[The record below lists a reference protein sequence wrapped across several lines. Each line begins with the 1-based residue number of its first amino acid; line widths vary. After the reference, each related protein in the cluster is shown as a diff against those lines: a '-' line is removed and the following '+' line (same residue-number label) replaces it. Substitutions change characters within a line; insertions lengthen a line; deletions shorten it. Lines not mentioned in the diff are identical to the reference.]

1 MVVCCDDRASMRHI
15 ITAIFVMAA
24 LSIVVW
30 QLDDSIS
37 ADGPSVLVIE
47 IDGNIEPLTAD
58 RIARGIDEARGQ
70 GSSLVVIRL
79 DTPGG
84 LLDSTREIVEEILE
98 SDIPVAVYV
107 GPAGARAA
115 SAGTFVAAAAN
126 FAVMAPGTN
135 IGAATP
141 VKADGQD
148 IPETLARK
156 VSADTSA
163 FIRSIAQARNRNA
176 EALEKT
182 VLLAA
187 AYSAEEA
194 LDLGVIDLIAPDMAS
209 MLDQLDGRTTTTST
223 GQVTVSSAG
232 ASVRELDRTF
242 MEYAL
247 GILASPNV
255 VFALFLIGGLAL
267 LVEIVVPGLFGPGIV
282 GVILLALAFVGF
294 FNLPG
299 SWLGV
304 ALIALAMGLFYGET
318 IAPGFG
324 PFGAGGI
331 VCLVLGAVL
340 LFGNFFSPSDLPEPS
355 FMVSPIMI
363 GVMTALMTA
372 TWIFFIRSARTE
384 GGTSTGFQSE
394 EAAMIEG
401 QWGVAVSDIQPSGK
415 VWVANEEWS
424 ASTDP
429 GGLIKEGEEV
439 RVVGVYGEVLKVE
452 KLYDD
457 SEESSEA

>member
-1 MVVCCDDRASMRHI
+1 MRHI
-15 ITAIFVMAA
+15 ITAIFVMIA
-24 LSIVVW
+24 LLIVAW

-70 GSSLVVIRL
+70 GSSMVVIRL

-394 EAAMIEG
+394 EAAMLEG

>member
-1 MVVCCDDRASMRHI
+1 MVVYCDDRASMRHI

-30 QLDDSIS
+30 QLGDSIS

-70 GSSLVVIRL
+70 GSSMVVIRL

-394 EAAMIEG
+394 EAAMLEG

>member
-1 MVVCCDDRASMRHI
+1 MVVYCDDRASMRHI

-70 GSSLVVIRL
+70 GSSMVVIRL

-255 VFALFLIGGLAL
+255 VFALFLIGGIAL

-282 GVILLALAFVGF
+282 GVVLLALAFVGF

-324 PFGAGGI
+324 PFGVGGI
-331 VCLVLGAVL
+331 VCLILGAVL

-372 TWIFFIRSARTE
+372 TWIFFIRFARTE

-394 EAAMIEG
+394 EATLLEG

>member
-1 MVVCCDDRASMRHI
+1 MVVYCDDRASMRHI

-47 IDGNIEPLTAD
+47 IDGNIAPLTAD

-70 GSSLVVIRL
+70 GSSMVVIRL

>member
-1 MVVCCDDRASMRHI
+1 MAVPYDERAFMRRI
-15 ITAIFVMAA
+15 IATLFVTIAV
-24 LSIVVW
+24 SIVAW
-30 QLDDSIS
+30 QAYDAVS
-37 ADGPSVLVIE
+37 AAGPSVLVIE
-47 IDGNIEPLTAD
+47 IDGDIEPLTAD
-58 RIARGIDEARGQ
+58 RIARGIDEARDTGAT
-70 GSSLVVIRL
+70 LAVIRL

-84 LLDSTREIVEEILE
+84 LLDSTREIVEDILASE
-98 SDIPVAVYV
+98 IPVAVYV

-141 VKADGQD
+141 VKADGGD
-148 IPETLARK
+148 IPETLSRK
-156 VSADTSA
+156 ISADTSA
-163 FIRSIAQARNRNA
+163 FIRSVAQARGRNA

-182 VLLAA
+182 VLQAT
-187 AYSAEEA
+187 AYSAAEA
-194 LDLGVIDLIAPDMAS
+194 LDLGVIDLIAPDMTS

-223 GQVTVSSAG
+223 GQVTVSTDG

-255 VFALFLIGGLAL
+255 VFALFLIGGIAL
-267 LVEIVVPGLFGPGIV
+267 LVEIVIPGLFGPGIL
-282 GVILLALAFVGF
+282 GVIALALAFVGF

-304 ALIALAMGLFYGET
+304 ALIALSMGLFYGET

-331 VCLVLGAVL
+331 VCLILGAVL
-340 LFGNFFSPSDLPEPS
+340 LFGDFFSPSDLPEPS

-372 TWIFFIRSARTE
+372 TWVFFIRFARTE
-384 GGTSTGFQSE
+384 GGTSSGFQSE
-394 EAAMIEG
+394 EATLLEG
-401 QWGVAVSDIQPSGK
+401 QWGVAVSDMHPSGK

-439 RVVGVYGEVLKVE
+439 RVLGVYGEVLKVE

-457 SEESSEA
+457 SEESIET

>member
-1 MVVCCDDRASMRHI
+1 MIVYCDDRASMRHI

-70 GSSLVVIRL
+70 GSSMVVIRL

-394 EAAMIEG
+394 EAAMLEG

>member
-1 MVVCCDDRASMRHI
+1 MVVSCDDRASIRHI
-15 ITAIFVMAA
+15 ITALFVMAA
-24 LSIVVW
+24 LSIVAW
-30 QLDDSIS
+30 QLEDSIS

-223 GQVTVSSAG
+223 GQVTVSTDG

-255 VFALFLIGGLAL
+255 VFALFLIGGIAL

-282 GVILLALAFVGF
+282 GVVLLALAFVGF

-372 TWIFFIRSARTE
+372 TWIFFIRFARTE
-384 GGTSTGFQSE
+384 GGTTTGFQSE
-394 EAAMIEG
+394 EAALLEG

>member
-1 MVVCCDDRASMRHI
+1 MVVYCDDRASMRHI

-70 GSSLVVIRL
+70 GSSMVVIRL

-98 SDIPVAVYV
+98 SDIPVSVYV

-394 EAAMIEG
+394 EAAMLEG